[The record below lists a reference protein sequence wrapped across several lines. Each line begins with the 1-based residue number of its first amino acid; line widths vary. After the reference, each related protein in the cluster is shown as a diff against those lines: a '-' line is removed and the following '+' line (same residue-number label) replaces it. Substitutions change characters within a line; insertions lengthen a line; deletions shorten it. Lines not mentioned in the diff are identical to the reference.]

1 MAITSWCIL
10 ALGLLIDLYF
20 VVLVIVK
27 AAKGK
32 VSSTVPIAGAFFYLL
47 YALLRKSARLDPHW
61 TLVVI
66 LVLLHFVWHLV
77 LVPRL
82 AFLNRPG

>member
-47 YALLRKSARLDPHW
+47 YALLRKSARMDPHW